1 MLGSKYYQSW
11 PISGIGHIRSMEYA
25 SPRALRK
32 LTEPVDV
39 TVKRIRADEG
49 LDPPIGQQRFQ

>member
-1 MLGSKYYQSW
+1 
-11 PISGIGHIRSMEYA
+11 MEYA